1 MKSGNNKRLLR
12 IFVFFLWGI
21 ILAWVIQA
29 YLSKEGSS
37 LSIVFLAL
45 GVILVFLGLCY
56 RVSLAMRA
64 QRL

>member
-37 LSIVFLAL
+37 LSTVFLAL

-56 RVSLAMRA
+56 RVSLSMRA
-64 QRL
+64 